1 MMAHCGL
8 VMEWKRAR
16 NSKQVELR
24 VQSITDAC
32 EKLLSKSLPQDLKM
46 RDIAEES
53 GLAVGAIYRYFS
65 SKEALILSVYLNKMQ
80 DLLND
85 VANYS
90 PIEGGLEELSIYLA
104 KTYAEHKFFWY
115 LSTFAGTIL
124 ETNLPENE
132 VKEHK
137 ISAMEMTSNCI
148 EQLVTKVPEMSIEEI
163 FTLFMDSF
171 FYTCGIYSFAFPP
184 KHIDK
189 ILEDPKLSNF
199 KPAWESSIHRMLNGL
214 LFIRD

>member
-1 MMAHCGL
+1 MMVHCGL

-16 NSKQVELR
+16 NSKQVKLR

-32 EKLLSKSLPQDLKM
+32 EKLLTKSLPQDLKM
-46 RDIAEES
+46 RDIAEQS

-85 VANYS
+85 LANYS
-90 PIEGGLEELSIYLA
+90 PIEGGQEELSIYLA

-148 EQLVTKVPEMSIEEI
+148 EQLVIKVPEMSIEEI

-184 KHIDK
+184 KHIDR

-199 KPAWESSIHRMLNGL
+199 KPAWESSIQRMLNGL